1 VVFHRVPYDVAAAQE
16 RVLKAGLPRRLAARL
31 KEGR

>member
-1 VVFHRVPYDVAAAQE
+1 VRAAQG
-16 RVLKAGLPRRLAARL
+16 RILKAGLPERLAARL

>member
-1 VVFHRVPYDVAAAQE
+1 VAAAQQ
-16 RVLKAGLPRRLAARL
+16 RVLKAGLPKRLAARL